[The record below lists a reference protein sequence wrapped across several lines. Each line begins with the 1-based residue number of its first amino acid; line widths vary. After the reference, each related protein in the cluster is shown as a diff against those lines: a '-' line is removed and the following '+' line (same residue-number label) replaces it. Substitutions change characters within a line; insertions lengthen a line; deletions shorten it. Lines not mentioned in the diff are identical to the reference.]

1 LLHQNA
7 GLFLADSPFIMNWL
21 LRGLLM
27 QEPSSGNPHIYVA
40 IGGVA
45 ALLCFAL
52 LLTSSIWLTMAV
64 MLLGF
69 LHLAQYFPSA
79 EAIIADDPVLLWLR
93 RISPLIILG
102 IFGIVLVGNW
112 LF

>member
-1 LLHQNA
+1 
-7 GLFLADSPFIMNWL
+7 M
-21 LRGLLM
+21 R
-27 QEPSSGNPHIYVA
+27 EPSSDNPHIYIA

-52 LLTSSIWLTMAV
+52 LLTGSFWLTLAV

-79 EAIIADDPVLLWLR
+79 EAIISDDPVLLWIR
-93 RISPLIILG
+93 RVSPLIILG
-102 IFGIVLVGNW
+102 IFGIVLAGNW
-112 LF
+112 LYS